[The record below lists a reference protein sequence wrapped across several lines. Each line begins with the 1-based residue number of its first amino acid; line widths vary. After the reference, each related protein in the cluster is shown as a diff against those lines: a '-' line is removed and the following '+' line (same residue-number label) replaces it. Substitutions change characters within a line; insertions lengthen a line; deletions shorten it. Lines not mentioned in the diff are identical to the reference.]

1 MKAFSESLPHTR
13 SGSGLILLLTEKWS
27 LRRRSQTA
35 APTTRRAQSNR
46 YPDFGRDLAPAFP
59 TRWSVALGVCSPLQ
73 WRNRPRFSRGSQT
86 FDCDGDEPAFI
97 SFKERVV
104 VNAVLEICQEKF
116 QFKIFCESATQSNS
130 TSLFRVELTSLV
142 SYSTCP
148 YDVDR
153 KDTCP
158 RRRQTARGSW

>member
-35 APTTRRAQSNR
+35 VPTTRRAQSNR

-104 VNAVLEICQEKF
+104 VNAVCKICQEKF
-116 QFKIFCESATQSNS
+116 QLKSFMNRPHRAIQLL
-130 TSLFRVELTSLV
+130 LFRVELTSLV

-158 RRRQTARGSW
+158 RLRQTARGGW